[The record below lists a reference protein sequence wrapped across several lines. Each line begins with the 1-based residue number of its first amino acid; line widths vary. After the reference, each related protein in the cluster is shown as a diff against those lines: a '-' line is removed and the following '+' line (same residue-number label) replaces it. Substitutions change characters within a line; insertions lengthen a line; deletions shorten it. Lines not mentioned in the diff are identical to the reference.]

1 MSCLLGDLLALHIVC
16 ISTRRVKC
24 HIYLV
29 ASWLYILFALV
40 LMGSNVMTT
49 WWPLETWG
57 YILFALLSM
66 EVKCRIVWWT
76 VDSVCISGAGTAYP
90 AGLYVC
96 LVDHCLSFCTFY
108 FGHCVVCYSS
118 IYGFWLSVW
127 YLQILLAVGRINR
140 IYFILVHKYTYLSYL
155 ILICWKNYQKG

>member
-1 MSCLLGDLLALHIVC
+1 MEWIKIISLKSLIYMTHSSSHFIARTTDILLWFVVFVNRTCILLEPL
-16 ISTRRVKC
+16 ISTPSFSGVSVTRP
-24 HIYLV
+24 LV
-29 ASWLYILFALV
+29 VCVCF
-40 LMGSNVMTT
+40 
-49 WWPLETWG
+49 
-57 YILFALLSM
+57 
-66 EVKCRIVWWT
+66 
-76 VDSVCISGAGTAYP
+76 VDR
-90 AGLYVC
+90 
-96 LVDHCLSFCTFY
+96 CLSFCTFY